1 MLNVYIVIELYDY
14 PKVTLRKFTLE
25 NCLFGAPNIVQN
37 NNNDKWVFSGYG
49 IAFDGGDWWSFGN
62 GTARNVITFDV
73 DNSSSSNIDNLKNN
87 FLILG
92 LHFFLI
98 STMFISIPSLCFV
111 KKKKKKDMLS
121 IFTSLWSFC

>member
-37 NNNDKWVFSGYG
+37 NINDKWVFSGYG

-73 DNSSSSNIDNLKNN
+73 DNSSSSNVDNLKNN

-92 LHFFLI
+92 LHVFF
-98 STMFISIPSLCFV
+98 
-111 KKKKKKDMLS
+111 
-121 IFTSLWSFC
+121 

>member
-73 DNSSSSNIDNLKNN
+73 DNSSSSNVDNLKNN

-92 LHFFLI
+92 LHVFF
-98 STMFISIPSLCFV
+98 
-111 KKKKKKDMLS
+111 
-121 IFTSLWSFC
+121 